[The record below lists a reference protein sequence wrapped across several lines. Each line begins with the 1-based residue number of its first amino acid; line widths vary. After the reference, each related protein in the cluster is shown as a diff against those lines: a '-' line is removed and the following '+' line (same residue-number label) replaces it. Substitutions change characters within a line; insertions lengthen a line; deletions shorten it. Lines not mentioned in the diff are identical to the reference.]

1 MLMTISQTTSL
12 PIQGVMILWLFY
24 YPYLN
29 FSKKTTPEVKTIIHN
44 KYIFKVSE
52 KVSAKKPIAAG
63 IIIVE
68 DNPIVIRFVTVI
80 GILSEDCLT
89 ACLITIGTKL
99 AMANP

>member
-1 MLMTISQTTSL
+1 M
-12 PIQGVMILWLFY
+12 
-24 YPYLN
+24 
-29 FSKKTTPEVKTIIHN
+29 
-44 KYIFKVSE
+44 FKVRE

-68 DNPIVIRFVTVI
+68 DNPIVIRLVTVI

>member
-1 MLMTISQTTSL
+1 M
-12 PIQGVMILWLFY
+12 
-24 YPYLN
+24 
-29 FSKKTTPEVKTIIHN
+29 FS
-44 KYIFKVSE
+44 VSE
-52 KVSAKKPIAAG
+52 NVSAINPIPAG

-68 DNPIVIRFVTVI
+68 DNPIVIRLVTVI